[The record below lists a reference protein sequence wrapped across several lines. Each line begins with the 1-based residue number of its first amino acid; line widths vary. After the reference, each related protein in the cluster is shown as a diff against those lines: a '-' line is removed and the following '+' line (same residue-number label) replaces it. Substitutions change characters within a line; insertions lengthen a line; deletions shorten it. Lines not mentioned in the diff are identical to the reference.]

1 MRDDKWIGC
10 LLIGLF
16 AYTVIMIYLFEKEPI
31 IANQINNS
39 AIIGLLFNNFNKDEW
54 RQWLNKGRFLK

>member
-1 MRDDKWIGC
+1 MRDDKWIGS

-16 AYTVIMIYLFEKEPI
+16 AYTVIMISLFEKEPI

-39 AIIGLLFNNFNKDEW
+39 AIIGLLLTILIKMNGGN
-54 RQWLNKGRFLK
+54 R